1 MSTAASVAASDL
13 VHLLRLVAVERPGM
27 LTTVQDLPGRAGLWE
42 VGVPPSGPMDAAA
55 LARANALVGNP
66 EGAAGLEATL
76 EGPAFTI
83 PGGGVIAIS
92 GAEVAVTVGG
102 LPAPLDQAITVGA
115 GERVDIGWAERGARI
130 YVAFRG
136 GLSVPEYLGSRS
148 TFIAGQFGGLEGRPL
163 QAGDRIG
170 IGPVS
175 DTPVPAKDEIPPA
188 DAIPDT
194 WTLHVLHGPHGT
206 PDILDP
212 AGLATMLSAT
222 WRVGTMADRTGVRLE
237 GATPK
242 WARDSGGDAG
252 LDPSNVTE
260 TPYAL
265 GAIMVSGDTPIIV
278 GPDGPS
284 LGGFAAPLCVAL
296 ADRWKIGQLR
306 PGDQVRLVPAE
317 HALTPDALQ
326 VVGEELAD
334 APGAALAAQML
345 PAIIEEHAPPAA
357 PVTAVIGAA
366 DDPAALL
373 AAASEDPGL
382 LPPVRY
388 RRAGDTDL
396 VVEYGDPVTD
406 LALRFR
412 IHVLQRALR
421 AAAIPGILD
430 TTPGMRCMQIRFD
443 PKRLDHTDVIAA
455 LRELEA
461 DLPPASEL
469 EVPSREVVMP
479 LCWEHPGAVEAMR
492 RYAAQVRP
500 DAPWCPDNI
509 EFIRRINGLDSIA
522 EVQRT
527 ILDASYCVIGLG
539 DVYLGAPV
547 ALPLDPR
554 HQLVTTKYTP
564 PRGWTPENAVGIG
577 GSFLCIY
584 GMEGPGGY
592 QLFGRTVQVWNR
604 AAHAGAVT
612 SPGSV
617 EGETPWLLRH
627 FDRIRFELVSESEL
641 AALRDASSA
650 GRSVVSI
657 TDGTLRLSDRLALEQ
672 ANRDEIA
679 ALRAQRGAAFDEE
692 RARWA
697 A

>member
-1 MSTAASVAASDL
+1 MPDHDTDLHTDFGFSYGQTLAAM
-13 VHLLRLVAVERPGM
+13 LRIVEIEQPGL
-27 LTTVQDLPGRAGLWE
+27 LTTVQDLPGRTGLWE
-42 VGVPPSGPMDAAA
+42 VGVPPSGPMDARSFAH
-55 LARANALVGNP
+55 ANSLVGNDP
-66 EGAAGLEATL
+66 GAAALEATL
-76 EGPAFTI
+76 TGPSFRL
-83 PGGGVIAIS
+83 PGGGVIAVS
-92 GAEVAVTVGG
+92 GGDAAVTVAGRPG
-102 LPAPLDQAITVGA
+102 PVNQAITVPPGA
-115 GERVDIGWAERGARI
+115 LVEIGASIHGARI

-136 GLSVPEYLGSRS
+136 GLDVPEYLGSRS
-148 TFIAGQFGGLEGRPL
+148 TFIAAKFGGFEGRPL
-163 QAGDRIG
+163 QAGDRI
-170 IGPVS
+170 PVARVG
-175 DTPVPAKDEIPPA
+175 DRGVPDPGVLSRPRPFPGAASA
-188 DAIPDT
+188 DDP
-194 WTLHVLHGPHGT
+194 WELHVLHGPHGA
-206 PDILDP
+206 PDILAP
-212 AGLATMLSAT
+212 EGLETMLSTT
-222 WRVGTMADRTGVRLE
+222 WKVGTMADRTGVRLE
-237 GATPK
+237 GAAPK

-284 LGGFAAPLCVAL
+284 LGGFAAPLCVAIR
-296 ADRWKIGQLR
+296 DRWKIGQLR
-306 PGDQVRLVPAE
+306 PGDHVRLVPGDETGVVHATAGAVRGGAPTA
-317 HALTPDALQ
+317 ALTEAI
-326 VVGEELAD
+326 LAED
-334 APGAALAAQML
+334 
-345 PAIIEEHAPPAA
+345 PPAA
-357 PVTAVIGAA
+357 S
-366 DDPAALL
+366 
-373 AAASEDPGL
+373 AAAEGL
-382 LPPVRY
+382 GADAGLAPPVRY

-443 PKRLDHTDVIAA
+443 PTKLDHTDVIAA
-455 LRELEA
+455 LRELERS
-461 DLPPASEL
+461 LPPASEL

-492 RYAAQVRP
+492 RYADQVRP

-547 ALPLDPR
+547 GLPLDPR
-554 HQLVTTKYTP
+554 HQLITTKYTP

-592 QLFGRTVQVWNR
+592 QLFGRTTQVWNR

-612 SPGSV
+612 TPGSV

-641 AALRDASSA
+641 ANLRDASSA
-650 GRSVVSI
+650 GKQVVSI